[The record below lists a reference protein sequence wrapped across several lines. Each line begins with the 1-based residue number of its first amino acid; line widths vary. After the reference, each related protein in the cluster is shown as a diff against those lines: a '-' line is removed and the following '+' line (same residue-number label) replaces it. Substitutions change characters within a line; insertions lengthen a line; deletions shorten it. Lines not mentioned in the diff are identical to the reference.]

1 MFVLG
6 ADSDTPSSVRDTVTF
21 AIKNHIDTVM
31 LNILTPLPGTQQFND
46 LDAQGRIITKD
57 WFLYDA
63 QHVVFEPRQ
72 MSAAELQR
80 EVLRAQ
86 RRFFHAERP
95 VAKFASW
102 AVTRKQRS
110 YDRML
115 EYGWC
120 WWYARMWWREPRN
133 RRHMRMLEQRRRS
146 QPPGVLEGAQ
156 RA

>member
-1 MFVLG
+1 
-6 ADSDTPSSVRDTVTF
+6 VTF
-21 AIKNHIDTVM
+21 ALKNHIDTVM
-31 LNILTPLPGTQQFND
+31 LNILTPLPGTQQFSD
-46 LDAQGRIITKD
+46 LDARGRIITKD
-57 WFLYDA
+57 WRLYDA
-63 QHVVFEPRQ
+63 QHVVFEPKQ

-86 RRFFHAERP
+86 RRFFHTERP
-95 VAKFASW
+95 VAKAASW
-102 AVTRKQRS
+102 VVTRKQRS

-146 QPPGVLEGAQ
+146 RAPGAPEGAP